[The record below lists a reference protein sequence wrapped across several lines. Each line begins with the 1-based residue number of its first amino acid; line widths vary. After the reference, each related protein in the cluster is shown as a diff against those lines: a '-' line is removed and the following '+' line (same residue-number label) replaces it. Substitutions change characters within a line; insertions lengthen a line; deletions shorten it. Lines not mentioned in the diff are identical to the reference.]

1 MQEYKQLDPT
11 QALKDSIPALQKSLD
26 SAASGF
32 SGTAFP
38 TENLFVGMRC
48 VRTDQNMEYVCT
60 AINSGVAT
68 WTPTIKLSLNP
79 GQAETDG
86 SGNNIEATYLKKSD
100 ASNTYVSK
108 TDATSTYLTK
118 TAAAENYFPKT
129 TGDSL
134 SQDVASNVQT
144 VKTLQTTVSSNSSA
158 IQSNQTAISELKEKV
173 ENINVK
179 PSATDVGNLQFT
191 FTGSTQGSVTQSG
204 SVSVAGDARVTV
216 KLNNTLTMSP
226 GVSAGTKTLKAV
238 LQDLISKSHT
248 HSANNISFAGG
259 THNCN
264 CACCFIKGT
273 LVTMA
278 DGSKKSINKII
289 PGDKV
294 IGMNGYINTVKGI
307 HHVKLGNQRF
317 MMTFDDKSLIFTG
330 DHVFRIRSNFD
341 NEAWGTS
348 DISGF
353 IREHSSIHNNVYS
366 IRGAFEYFTEN
377 GWKVQI
383 PVVAREYG
391 DDTDCFDLILDG
403 DSTYYANGYLVKAY
417 TEDF

>member
-26 SAASGF
+26 TAASGF

-60 AINSGVAT
+60 AINDGVAT

-86 SGNNIEATYLKKSD
+86 SGNNIESTYLKKAD

-118 TAAAENYFPKT
+118 TAAAENYFPKS

-134 SQDVASNVQT
+134 SQDVASNVQA

-158 IQSNQTAISELKEKV
+158 IQSNQTAISDLKEKV

-179 PSATDVGNLQFT
+179 PSADDIGNLQFT
-191 FTGSTQGSVTQSG
+191 FTGSTQGNVTPSINVKTG
-204 SVSVAGDARVTV
+204 SSSATVS
-216 KLNNTLTMSP
+216 LNNTLTMNA
-226 GVSAGTKTLKAV
+226 GIAAGTKTLKQV
-238 LQDLISKSHT
+238 IQDLVSKSHS
-248 HSANNISFAGG
+248 HSAKNISSTG
-259 THNCN
+259 NCN
-264 CACCFIKGT
+264 TCDCACCFIKGT

-278 DGSKKSINKII
+278 DGSKKPIDEIVS
-289 PGDKV
+289 GDKI
-294 IGMNGYINTVKGI
+294 IGMNGKINTVKGI

-330 DHVFRIRSNFD
+330 DHVFRIRSDFD